1 MEDQKEIILDHDKLI
16 DEIEARK
23 KEEYARQSDAG
34 ESAAKVAKYLD
45 ETGLNGQ
52 AFGWLKTIMKK
63 LPKKDGHAK
72 AMDIILSLEAGL
84 PMIKNHIEGQQ
95 GSLGLGDPA
104 DFEPEAPEEP
114 EEEPEA
120 SEPAEQLDEEEADF
134 EAHLAEVEE
143 EESNVTNLETA
154 AE

>member
-34 ESAAKVAKYLD
+34 

-143 EESNVTNLETA
+143 EESNVTKLETA